1 MQAHLTR
8 PENPAQKITYRVRD
22 HGVVLISAWGISAVD
37 DYQPLAG
44 FRTLAAVAGV
54 GDSARACIAGAR
66 ITSSDNAGSRHF
78 VDCRQSY
85 PWDYFRIARD
95 LPRVRAI
102 RERSLRLHVALG
114 LRSCKKG
121 PLLD

>member
-85 PWDYFRIARD
+85 PWDYFRIARHSSGIAPID
-95 LPRVRAI
+95 HTNAFDGKTARH
-102 RERSLRLHVALG
+102 SG
-114 LRSCKKG
+114 N
-121 PLLD
+121 